1 MGFRQLHLFNLAML
15 AKQLWRIWCY
25 SEKLLRRVLRA
36 RYFPNGD
43 VLSASLGTH
52 PSFVWRSIMVAQSLF
67 RVGYRWRVSSG
78 SSISVWRDPWIPRS
92 RSFKPITP
100 VSPTLANLGVSDLID
115 PSCGD
120 WKVELVQGVFWLLD
134 RDCILGI
141 SLSRAGNGDQLIWH
155 YSINGK
161 FSVRN
166 AYHLTCTLEDKPSS
180 SSREEEAPWWCKV
193 WQAKLPHKATVS
205 APRSVGWTPSSWQAP
220 SVGYVKVN
228 FDGATFAL
236 DGAMGVGVVA
246 RDATGLGLAWL
257 SLRVPRAGDG
267 EMAEAWAAPEALQL
281 ALRRGWS
288 SVVLEGD
295 NTNLMRKL
303 EARERDFSPIGPI
316 VFDINYL
323 ADKFLVVHFSLIRR
337 IGNAITHFFARSAF
351 ISIEGGSVVPPAALR
366 LLTLDSHE

>member
-1 MGFRQLHLFNLAML
+1 ML

-25 SEKLLRRVLRA
+25 SDKLLCRVLRA

-52 PSFVWRSIMVAQSLF
+52 PSFMWRSIMAAQPLF
-67 RVGYRWRVSSG
+67 PAGCRWRVGSG
-78 SSISVWRDPWIPRS
+78 SSISVWRDPWIPCP
-92 RSFKPITP
+92 RSFKPITLVP
-100 VSPTLANLGVSDLID
+100 PTFANLRVSDLID

-120 WKVELVQGVFWLLD
+120 WKVEHVQGVFWLLD

-141 SLSRAGNGDQLIWH
+141 SLSRAGDGDQLIWH

-161 FSVRN
+161 FSVRS

-180 SSREEEAPWWCKV
+180 SSREEEVPWWRKV
-193 WQAKLPHKATVS
+193 WQAKLPHKARNRLLMEGERVALIQVTTFASHCLASFLRQAAVS

-220 SVGYVKVN
+220 SVGYVKIN

-236 DGAMGVGVVA
+236 DGAMGVGMVA

-267 EMAEAWAAPEALQL
+267 EMAEAWAA
-281 ALRRGWS
+281 
-288 SVVLEGD
+288 
-295 NTNLMRKL
+295 
-303 EARERDFSPIGPI
+303 
-316 VFDINYL
+316 
-323 ADKFLVVHFSLIRR
+323 
-337 IGNAITHFFARSAF
+337 
-351 ISIEGGSVVPPAALR
+351 
-366 LLTLDSHE
+366 